1 MNLVIVPLTLCII
14 RLYKSLRQEDE
25 KLLALVRDS
34 TLRVRDKVAKMIDA
48 NNCITSMNKHTVDMM
63 EERSKD
69 ETAKVEAEK
78 ELAAT
83 NAELDELAAVLK
95 Q

>member
-1 MNLVIVPLTLCII
+1 MLYMNLVIVPLTLCII

-48 NNCITSMNKHTVDMM
+48 NKCITSMNKHTVDMLPL
-63 EERSKD
+63 S
-69 ETAKVEAEK
+69 
-78 ELAAT
+78 
-83 NAELDELAAVLK
+83 
-95 Q
+95 